1 MQMLRILIVVIIIIT
16 PSGGPATGF
25 ITRATRARFPNL
37 PAGIEASCGYGCMI
51 SGGSASWTAP
61 NPNKYGPVKYYTDN
75 ITAHDRMDTTGTWF
89 QVRQRNTRLLP
100 AARPVHSFRS
110 FVSSRSIT

>member
-1 MQMLRILIVVIIIIT
+1 MDGWNGRDGT
-16 PSGGPATGF
+16 
-25 ITRATRARFPNL
+25 
-37 PAGIEASCGYGCMI
+37 
-51 SGGSASWTAP
+51 WTKP
-61 NPNKYGPVKYYTDN
+61 DPNKYGPVKYYTDN